1 MKLATD
7 FAALAL
13 MMRIFILMY
22 LGVFISCLMH
32 LQRRGIVWTGRCRA
46 NTSVF
51 GKTLDWV
58 SLRLLYAVKGV
69 RAHKPLKDFRSK
81 GDERPTPDC
90 RALTPRKCTEYLPPR
105 RRPGLADSEPSKRRP
120 LSIRDSNSAVRAVL
134 ATPQRVSSERER
146 LFRSG
151 L

>member
-1 MKLATD
+1 
-7 FAALAL
+7 
-13 MMRIFILMY
+13 MY

-69 RAHKPLKDFRSK
+69 RAHGPLKDFRSK
-81 GDERPTPDC
+81 EYGKPIQGCPG
-90 RALTPRKCTEYLPPR
+90 AAPRKCREYPLLR
-105 RRPGLADSEPSKRRP
+105 LRAALADSEPSKRRP

-134 ATPQRVSSERER
+134 ATPQRVSSKRER